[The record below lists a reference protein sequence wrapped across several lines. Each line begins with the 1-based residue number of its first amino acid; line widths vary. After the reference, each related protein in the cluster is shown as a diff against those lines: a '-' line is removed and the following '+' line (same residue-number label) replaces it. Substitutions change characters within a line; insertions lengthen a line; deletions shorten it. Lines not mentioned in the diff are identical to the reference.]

1 MLIKCMGEI
10 MFYIHE
16 NIRIAGL
23 LEAANNNIFLAYFD
37 FTGFKNDMLMC

>member
-1 MLIKCMGEI
+1 MLIKCMGQI

-23 LEAANNNIFLAYFD
+23 LEAANNIFLAYFD